1 MRDMNNNFRG
11 RKRKK
16 PKREETD
23 GKEEDCKRSDEE
35 DKCLICV
42 YAFYVCI

>member
-23 GKEEDCKRSDEE
+23 GKEVDCKRSEGGR
-35 DKCLICV
+35 
-42 YAFYVCI
+42 